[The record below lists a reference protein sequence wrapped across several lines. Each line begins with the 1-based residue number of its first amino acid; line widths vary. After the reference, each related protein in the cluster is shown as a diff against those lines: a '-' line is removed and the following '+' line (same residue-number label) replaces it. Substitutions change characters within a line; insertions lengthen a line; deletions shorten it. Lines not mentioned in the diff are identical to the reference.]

1 MATVNGRKTGGRK
14 KGTPNKFPSTIKEM
28 IINAL
33 DKAGGEEYLLQQ
45 ALSNPTAFLT
55 LIGKV
60 LPTQITGDPTNP
72 LQAHLTVK
80 YVGNNNPEGV

>member
-1 MATVNGRKTGGRK
+1 MATVNGKKTGGRQ

-45 ALSNPTAFLT
+45 AMANPTAFLT

-80 YVGNNNPEGV
+80 YVGNSNPEGV